1 MFINRFYILIFL
13 IFFSQV
19 EILGAVDSKDQTL
32 AHFDFKAVGD
42 SVTNKTF
49 ADLLKESTEQ
59 KKNFFIIAVK
69 NEGGSAY
76 DYYNASHFL
85 EHYFGP
91 SGQDSRDA
99 FEDLILMGNSEFK
112 VYKYEGKATAEIK
125 DFTLKGTYKTFYDLL
140 ADSEKLGAPFS
151 DTLDEFLVRLKK
163 EIFNFNRAPFTDI
176 EAALEV
182 LKVNTALYYVTLLAF
197 PAYIDSKNYSENTK
211 KMLKDEVTKL
221 TQEIKKG
228 GSAKA
233 QADADTILKALDELE
248 GKASTAAQ
256 PESAK
261 PTAAPKKDDS
271 KAKTDSKNKK
281 GSDVKK

>member
-1 MFINRFYILIFL
+1 MVINRFYILVFL
-13 IFFSQV
+13 VLFSQV
-19 EILGAVDSKDQTL
+19 GIFGAPDSKDQAL

-42 SVTNKTF
+42 SSTNKTF
-49 ADLLKESTEQ
+49 VDLLKESTEQ

-69 NEGGSAY
+69 KESGSAY

-85 EHYFGP
+85 EQYFGP

-99 FEDLILMGNSEFK
+99 FEDLILMKNSEFK
-112 VYKYEGKATAEIK
+112 VYKYDGKANPEIK

-140 ADSEKLGAPFS
+140 VDSQKVGAPVS
-151 DTLDEFLVRLKK
+151 DILDEFLVRLKK

-176 EAALEV
+176 EVPLEV
-182 LKVNTALYYVTLLAF
+182 LKVNTALYYLSLLAF

-211 KMLKDEVTKL
+211 KMLKNEVTTL
-221 TQEIKKG
+221 TQEIKKS

-248 GKASTAAQ
+248 GKAPTAAQ
-256 PESAK
+256 PEPAK

-271 KAKTDSKNKK
+271 KAKADSKK
-281 GSDVKK
+281 